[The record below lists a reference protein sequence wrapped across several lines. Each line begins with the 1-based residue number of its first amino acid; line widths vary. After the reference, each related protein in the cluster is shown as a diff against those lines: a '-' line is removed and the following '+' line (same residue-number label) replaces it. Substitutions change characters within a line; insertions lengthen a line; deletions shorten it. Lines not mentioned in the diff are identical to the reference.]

1 MVPIFIKEKLDIA
14 IKDLEKDKKEIFN
27 FNELRKTNEKIV
39 DSRKNKIL

>member
-27 FNELRKTNEKIV
+27 ELRKTNEKIV